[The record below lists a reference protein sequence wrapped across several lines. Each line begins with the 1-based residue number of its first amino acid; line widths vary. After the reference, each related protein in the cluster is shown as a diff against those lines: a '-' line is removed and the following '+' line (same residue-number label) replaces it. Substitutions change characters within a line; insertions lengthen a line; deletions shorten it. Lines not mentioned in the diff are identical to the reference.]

1 MKTKAAMN
9 NTFVHDVFA
18 ACQQIPCGS
27 VATYADL
34 AQAIGRPKA
43 YRAVGNA
50 LTTNRNTQTIPC
62 HRVVRSDG
70 AVGGYAFGLAKKI
83 ARLQEEGLVI
93 VDGVIQDFQNSRFFY
108 EVT

>member
-1 MKTKAAMN
+1 MN
-9 NTFVHDVFA
+9 NEFIHDVFA

-27 VATYADL
+27 VVTYADL
-34 AQAIGRPKA
+34 AKAIGRPKA

-50 LTTNRNTQTIPC
+50 LTTNRDTQTTPC

-70 AVGGYAFGLAKKI
+70 AVGGYAFGSAKKI

-93 VDGVIQDFQNSRFFY
+93 VNGVIQDFQQSRFVY
-108 EVT
+108 EVS